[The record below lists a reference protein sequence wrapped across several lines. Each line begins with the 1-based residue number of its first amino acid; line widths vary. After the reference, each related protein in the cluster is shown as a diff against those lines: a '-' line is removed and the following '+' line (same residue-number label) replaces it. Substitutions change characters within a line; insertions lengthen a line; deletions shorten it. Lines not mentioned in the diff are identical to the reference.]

1 MSVRSDIRPAPLLTV
16 FILTAIATA
25 AAHSLPPSGPLRS
38 LGLVLDF
45 VPVAGVVIATVLG
58 AGTFRPVD
66 SWTRVVTAV
75 YGYFAGG
82 LIGAFGVAH
91 TVSVVVGVIRRAGHD
106 RFTYT
111 FRLYSLL
118 LLGAILIATGLM
130 AALQSA
136 RLGHGG
142 RSAWRASLSVWLLIL
157 AINLPLMPLQRF
169 AILFSVLAALAVLLL
184 VASRQKFDANP
195 REL

>member
-1 MSVRSDIRPAPLLTV
+1 MSTRFEIRPGALLTV

-25 AAHSLPPSGPLRS
+25 AAQFLPSSARS
-38 LGLVLDF
+38 LGLILDL
-45 VPVAGVVIATVLG
+45 VPVAGVVTATALAIRTLSGASRSRGHLIA
-58 AGTFRPVD
+58 
-66 SWTRVVTAV
+66 AV

-82 LIGAFGVAH
+82 LVGAFGVAH
-91 TVSVVVGVIRRAGHD
+91 TASIVVGSVRRATLD
-106 RFTYT
+106 RFNYT

-136 RLGHGG
+136 RLGPGG
-142 RSAWRASLSVWLLIL
+142 RIAWRASLSVWLVIL

-184 VASRQKFDANP
+184 VASRQIFDANP